1 MNYLSVENL
10 SKAFGERKLFSNI
23 SFGIAQGQKIAL
35 VGINGAGKST
45 LMKIIM
51 GLEIPDTGQVALNQ
65 SVKIAY
71 VHQNPVFEANLSI
84 YQTIFD
90 QSNSE
95 ILQVIESYH
104 KAMLDALAKGDEVV
118 VGGGV
123 IGRISKLGDSLV
135 HVEVAEGVEIQVQR
149 PAIVQVLP
157 KGTFK

>member
-51 GLEIPDTGQVALNQ
+51 GQEISDTGQVALNQ

-71 VHQNPVFEANLSI
+71 VHQNPVFESNLSI

-95 ILQVIESYH
+95 ILQFIE
-104 KAMLDALAKGDEVV
+104 A
-118 VGGGV
+118 
-123 IGRISKLGDSLV
+123 
-135 HVEVAEGVEIQVQR
+135 
-149 PAIVQVLP
+149 
-157 KGTFK
+157 